1 MELDSRVAK
10 FYSSEIM
17 LMLAMLIVR
26 GIVNKV
32 VLRMNK
38 MPHIALNHV
47 VTLWVVW
54 LKNCIIVS
62 LQRYPK
68 VQIIYFAH
76 RAVTLWVV
84 GIST

>member
-1 MELDSRVAK
+1 
-10 FYSSEIM
+10 
-17 LMLAMLIVR
+17 MLAMLIVR
-26 GIVNKV
+26 GIMTKV

-68 VQIIYFAH
+68 VQMIYLAH

-84 GIST
+84 WLKKMHYCVFAKDKDIQKYK

>member
-10 FYSSEIM
+10 FLQFRDHAEIQMM
-17 LMLAMLIVR
+17 LTMLIVR
-26 GIVNKV
+26 GIMTKV

-54 LKNCIIVS
+54 LKKMHYCV
-62 LQRYPK
+62 
-68 VQIIYFAH
+68 FAKDKD
-76 RAVTLWVV
+76 
-84 GIST
+84 IQKYK